1 MKRAVNERG
10 FSLVEIMIV
19 VAIIGLM
26 ASVVVLSLPS
36 RSTELRQSVQR
47 TEQVLVALSRRSV
60 LSGRIVGVTFTE
72 TGLSALALTDDGWV
86 VDSAMLHGG
95 VFQWEPVSLIGVK
108 VEGTDQSVGAE
119 QATPHIWYLPTGEH
133 PAFELSFA
141 GQAGSAQLSAGI
153 SSPIKVTYDEAD

>member
-1 MKRAVNERG
+1 MKRAVHERG
-10 FSLVEIMIV
+10 FSLVEVMIV

-36 RSTELRQSVQR
+36 KSTELRQSVQR

-60 LSGRIVGVTFTE
+60 LSGRIVGVAFTE
-72 TGLSALALTDDGWV
+72 TGLSTFSLTDDGWV
-86 VDSAMLHGG
+86 FDNAMLNDG
-95 VFQWEPVSLIGVK
+95 VFRWEPASLVAVK
-108 VEGTDQSVGAE
+108 VEGTDQAVGDG

-141 GQAGSAQLSAGI
+141 GHAGSAQLSAGV
-153 SSPIKVTYDEAD
+153 SRPIKVTYDEAD